1 MSEPRAKPRWRRFRN
16 YLLLAGIAALLLL
29 AGLSWYATTDSFQ
42 ALVRRRLVAE
52 LERIT
57 GGRVDLGGIH
67 TVPFRFQVEIRDLT
81 VHGRESASEVP
92 YAHVD
97 RLVAHIKLISALG
110 AEVGFSSLVVDHPIV
125 HIILYPDGSTNQP
138 APKVKRTSAGA
149 SIDQLFSLS
158 IGELE
163 VRHGELLW
171 NDEKTPFDFIAHDVS
186 ADMSYSLLH
195 RRYDGNLLLGK
206 IDTQLEAYRPV
217 AWMAEAH
224 FALSRDSVEIKSL
237 KATSGRSR
245 LQARGQVV
253 NFRQPVVVGK
263 YDLTLDLAEA
273 SAVARRPE
281 IRQGVLQATG
291 DGSWSSTTFSFS
303 GKVSVSN
310 LDWRD
315 ESVGLR
321 GATLSTDYALNPQRV
336 AFSQLQAKLLGGEV
350 NGDAEVIN
358 WLNSTAPGKLAKGN
372 ASEEQ
377 KGNVHLRLKNLSA
390 AEVAAALASS
400 ARPLQRLNPAGAAT
414 GNVEARWQGSI
425 RNAEAE
431 FTLDV
436 APPARLTAGQL
447 PVTAHARGKYRAA
460 SAELE
465 VAEFSAST
473 RATQVR
479 ASGTL
484 SSRSALNVSV
494 MTTDLREWQPVVK
507 AVGYE
512 EQIPVTLRGHASF
525 SGTATGKISAI
536 DFAGK
541 LQSEDFDVLIPAT
554 SHAPERNVHC
564 DSLVADVQLSPY
576 LFALH
581 NGTLHHGETAV
592 TFDLS
597 VGLQERQLA
606 DSSPVAARIDLRN
619 ADVDEMLALRGYHLP
634 VSGTVSFFL
643 QIEGTKADPRGS
655 GHIELSDA
663 QIYGEP
669 LQQLDSKLQFDRDEV
684 SLDELH
690 LAYHDAK
697 VVGDGTFAFSSQ
709 AFSVNLRGD
718 NFDLGRVPRLQ
729 ASRVNVDG
737 RLDFTAQASGTLAQ
751 PAINAKIRLRDLA
764 FDHEVAGDYTFEA
777 VTQGS
782 ELRVSG
788 RSQFKTAEL
797 NIDGTAQLRG
807 DWPSTINLHFNHFD
821 VDSVVRTYLKARVT
835 GHSAVAGDLQL
846 RGPLRNPRELE
857 LRGNLHDFFADVEN
871 IKVRNNGPISFAV
884 ANQSLK
890 IEEFHLIGEGTD
902 LTVGGTMQLG
912 GENELGL
919 RAQGHANL
927 LLIQSFDPDFT
938 TSGEVAV
945 DVAVGGTIHKPAIQG
960 NLQIT
965 NGSIAYSDLPSAL
978 SAINGSLVFNQ
989 DRLQIETLTAHVG
1002 GGVVT
1007 FGGYATAYN
1016 RQLNFNLTLQS
1027 QDVRL
1032 RYPPGVSSMA
1042 NAELRWTGTS
1052 AASVLSGDVTVT
1064 RLAIT
1069 PGFDFGA
1076 SLARSAQSSS
1086 LPQTN
1091 PLLNRIRMDV
1101 HIVTTPELQMQT
1113 AVVRLSG
1120 DADLHLRGTL
1130 AKPVLLGRA
1139 DITEGEVYFNGTKY
1153 RMERGDVTFTNPVT
1167 TTPVLDLQASTHVRD
1182 YDITVNLN
1190 GGVDKLNLTYHS
1202 EPPLP
1207 VADIISLLAL
1217 GQTQQQSAQLQQTG
1231 QSPFAQQASS
1241 AILTEALN
1249 SAISNRAR
1257 SLFGISHIRVDPQGM
1272 NTETSP
1278 TTSAPAVTIE
1288 QQVKDN
1294 LTLTY
1299 TTNVSQTSQQIIQA
1313 EYNVTRNVSIL
1324 ALRDYNG
1331 VISFE
1336 VRIRQRKK

>member
-1 MSEPRAKPRWRRFRN
+1 MNEARAKPRWRRFCS
-16 YLLLAGIAALLLL
+16 YLLVAGVAGLLLL
-29 AGLSWYATTDSFQ
+29 GGLSWYATTDSFQ

-67 TVPFRFQVEIRDLT
+67 TVPFRFQVDIRDLT
-81 VHGRESASEVP
+81 IHGREAASEVP

-97 RLVAHIKLISALG
+97 RLVAHLKLISALG
-110 AEVGFSSLVVDHPIV
+110 AEVGFSSLILDHPVV
-125 HIILYPDGSTNQP
+125 HIILHPDGSTNQP
-138 APKVKRTSAGA
+138 APKLKATSAGA
-149 SIDQLFSLS
+149 SIEQLFSLS

-163 VRHGELLW
+163 VRRGEVLW
-171 NDEKTPFDFIAHDVS
+171 NDQKTPFDFTARDVS
-186 ADMSYSLLH
+186 MDMTYSLLH

-206 IDTQLEAYRPV
+206 IDTKLEAYRPV

-224 FALSRDSVEIKSL
+224 FAFGQDSLEIKSL
-237 KATSGRSR
+237 KATSGRSQ
-245 LQARGQVV
+245 LQASGHLENFLQPKVV
-253 NFRQPVVVGK
+253 AK
-263 YDLTLDLAEA
+263 YDLSLDLTEA

-281 IRQGVLQATG
+281 IRQGILHATG
-291 DGSWSSTTFSFS
+291 EGSWSSAVFSSS
-303 GKVSVSN
+303 GKLSVKDF
-310 LDWRD
+310 DWRD
-315 ESVGLR
+315 RSIGLR
-321 GATLSTDYALNPQRV
+321 GATLSTGYTVDSQRV
-336 AFSQLQAKLLGGEV
+336 AFSQLQAKLLGGEL
-350 NGDAEVIN
+350 NGDVEVLN
-358 WLNSTAPGKLAKGN
+358 WLNSLPAAKLAKGN

-377 KGNVHLRLKNLSA
+377 KGSVRLRLKNLSA
-390 AEVAAALASS
+390 AEIAAAIASPD
-400 ARPLQRLNPAGAAT
+400 RPLQRMNLAGAASGT
-414 GNVEARWQGSI
+414 VEARWRVSV
-425 RNAEAE
+425 RNLEAE
-431 FTLDV
+431 VAFDV
-436 APPARLTAGQL
+436 APPARPTTGQL
-447 PVTAHARGKYRAA
+447 PLTAHARAKYRVA
-460 SAELE
+460 SDDLE

-473 RATQVR
+473 RSTQVR

-484 SSRSALNVSV
+484 SSSSALSLSV
-494 MTTDLREWQPVVK
+494 TTTDLREWQPVVK

-525 SGTATGKISAI
+525 NGIATGNISAI
-536 DFAGK
+536 DFTGK
-541 LQSEDFDVLIPAT
+541 LQSEDFDVMIPAT
-554 SHAPERNVHC
+554 SRSTEKDVHC
-564 DSLVADVQLSPY
+564 DSLVADVHLSPNV
-576 LFALH
+576 FAAH
-581 NGTLHHGETAV
+581 NGRLHHGETTAA
-592 TFDLS
+592 FDLS
-597 VGLQERQLA
+597 VGLQARRLT
-606 DSSPVAARIDLRN
+606 DSSPIAVRVDLRN
-619 ADVDEMLALRGYHLP
+619 ADVDELLALGGLDFP
-634 VSGTVSFFL
+634 VSGTASLFA
-643 QIEGTKADPRGS
+643 QIDGTKGAPS
-655 GHIELSDA
+655 GIGRVDLSDA
-663 QIYGEP
+663 LIRGEP
-669 LQQLDSKLQFDRDEV
+669 VQHLDSKLEFNRDQI
-684 SLDELH
+684 SLDDFH
-690 LAYHDAK
+690 LAYYDAH
-697 VVGDGTFAFSSQ
+697 VAGSGTYTFSSR
-709 AFSVNLRGD
+709 AFRVNLAGD
-718 NFDLGRVPRLQ
+718 NFDLARIPWLQ
-729 ASRVNVDG
+729 ASRVSVDG
-737 RLDFTAQASGTLAQ
+737 RMDFKAQASGSLEQ
-751 PAINAKIRLRDLA
+751 PVINANFHLRDLA
-764 FDHEVAGDYTFEA
+764 FDHEVVGDYIFNA
-777 VTQGS
+777 VTQGP

-788 RSQFKTAEL
+788 HSQFKTAEL
-797 NIDGTAQLRG
+797 NIDGITQLRG
-807 DWPSTINLHFNHFD
+807 DWPSTINLHFNRLD
-821 VDSVVRTYLKARVT
+821 VDSLVRTYLKARVT

-857 LRGNLHDFFADVEN
+857 LIGNLHDFFADVEN

-884 ANQSLK
+884 AHQSLA
-890 IEEFHLIGEGTD
+890 IEQFHLIGEGTD
-902 LTVGGTMQLG
+902 LTVGGTVQLG
-912 GENELGL
+912 GGYEVGL
-919 RAQGHANL
+919 SAQGHANL
-927 LLIQSFDPDFT
+927 LLIQSFDPEFT

-945 DVAVGGTIHKPAIQG
+945 DVAVGGTIHKPTIQG
-960 NLQIT
+960 RLQIN

-978 SAINGSLVFNQ
+978 SAINGYLVFNQ

-1002 GGVVT
+1002 GGLVT

-1016 RQLNFNLTLQS
+1016 RQLNFNLTLQT

-1101 HIVTTPELQMQT
+1101 HIVTLPELQMQT

-1139 DITEGEVYFNGTKY
+1139 DVTEGEVYFNGTKY

-1217 GQTQQQSAQLQQTG
+1217 GQTQQQSAQLQQAG

-1241 AILTEALN
+1241 AILAEALN

-1331 VISFE
+1331 VVSFE
-1336 VRIRQRKK
+1336 VRIRKRKK

>member
-1 MSEPRAKPRWRRFRN
+1 MSEPRAKSRWRRFRR
-16 YLLLAGIAALLLL
+16 YLVATGAVVLLLIGCL
-29 AGLSWYATTDSFQ
+29 GWYATTDSFQ
-42 ALVRRRLVAE
+42 AFVRRRVVAE

-81 VHGRESASEVP
+81 IHGREAAGDVP

-97 RLVAHIKLISALG
+97 RLIAHIKLISALG
-110 AEVGFSSLVVDHPIV
+110 AEVGFSSLVLDRPVV
-125 HIILYPDGSTNQP
+125 HFVLYPDGTTNQP
-138 APKVKRTSAGA
+138 APKLKKTSAGT
-149 SIDQLFSLS
+149 SINQLFSLS

-163 VRHGELLW
+163 VRRGELLW
-171 NDEKTPFDFIAHDVS
+171 NDEGTPLDFIANDVS
-186 ADMSYSLLH
+186 ASMSYSLLH
-195 RRYDGNLLLGK
+195 RHYDGDLLLGK
-206 IDTQLEAYRPV
+206 IDTKLKAFRPV
-217 AWMAEAH
+217 AWMTEAH
-224 FALSRDSVEIKSL
+224 FSFSPDSLEIKAF

-245 LQARGQVV
+245 LQASGRLD
-253 NFRQPVVVGK
+253 NFRQPKVVAK

-281 IRQGVLQATG
+281 IRQGVLQAIG
-291 DGSWSSTTFSFS
+291 EGSWSAAAFSSS
-303 GKVSVSN
+303 GKLSVKN

-315 ESVGLR
+315 ASLALR
-321 GATLSTDYALNPQRV
+321 GATLNSDYTINSQRA
-336 AFSQLQAKLLGGEV
+336 AFSQLQATLLGGEL
-350 NGDAEVIN
+350 NGDAEIVN
-358 WLNSTAPGKLAKGN
+358 WLKSPPTGKLTKAN
-372 ASEEQ
+372 TSEEQ
-377 KGNVHLRLKNLSA
+377 KGIVRLRLKNLSA
-390 AEVAAALASS
+390 AEVATALGSS
-400 ARPLQRLNPAGAAT
+400 DRPLQRMNLAGVAS
-414 GNVEARWQGSI
+414 GNVEARWQGSPH
-425 RNAEAE
+425 NAEAD

-436 APPARLTAGQL
+436 APPAGVTAAQL
-447 PVTAHARGKYRAA
+447 PVTAHARAKYRV
-460 SAELE
+460 SSGELE
-465 VAEFSAST
+465 VAEFSAAT
-473 RATQVR
+473 RTTQVR
-479 ASGTL
+479 ATGTL
-484 SSRSALNVSV
+484 SSRSALSLSV
-494 MTTDLREWQPVVK
+494 ATTDLREWQPVVK

-525 SGTATGKISAI
+525 NGTATGRISAI

-541 LQSEDFDVLIPAT
+541 LQSEDFDVLVPAT
-554 SHAPERNVHC
+554 LRTPRKDVHC
-564 DSLVADVQLSPY
+564 DSLIAEVQLSPSV
-576 LFALH
+576 FALH
-581 NGTLHHGETAV
+581 HGMLQHGDTSV
-592 TFDLS
+592 TFDFS
-597 VGLQERQLA
+597 AGLQQRQLT
-606 DSSPVAARIDLRN
+606 DFSPIAVRLDIRN
-619 ADVDEMLALRGYHLP
+619 ADVEEILALTGFDFP
-634 VSGTVSFFL
+634 VSGTANLFV
-643 QIEGTKADPRGS
+643 QIDGTKGDPRGS
-655 GHIELSDA
+655 GRVELSDA
-663 QIYGEP
+663 LFRGEP
-669 LQQLDSKLQFDRDEV
+669 VQHLDSKLAF
-684 SLDELH
+684 SLDELSLDDFH
-690 LAYHDAK
+690 LSYHDAQ
-697 VVGDGTFAFSSQ
+697 VAGAGTYAFSSR
-709 AFSVNLRGD
+709 AFRVKLTGD
-718 NFDLGRVPRLQ
+718 NFNLARIPRLQ
-729 ASRVNVDG
+729 ASRVSVDG
-737 RLDFTAQASGTLAQ
+737 RMDFTAQASGTLEQ
-751 PAINAKIRLRDLA
+751 PVINANIRLRDLA
-764 FDHEVAGDYTFEA
+764 FDHEVVGDYILDA

-782 ELRVSG
+782 ELRVNG
-788 RSQFKTAEL
+788 HSQFKTAEL
-797 NIDGTAQLRG
+797 NIDGAAQLRG
-807 DWPSTINLHFNHFD
+807 EWPSTINLHFNHFN

-857 LRGNLHDFFADVEN
+857 LIGNLHDFFADVEN

-884 ANQSLK
+884 ANQALK
-890 IEEFHLIGEGTD
+890 IDQFHLIGEGTD
-902 LTVGGTMQLG
+902 LTVGGTVQLG
-912 GENELGL
+912 GGNELDL

-927 LLIQSFDPDFT
+927 LLIQNFNPDFT

-945 DVAVGGTIHKPAIQG
+945 DLAVGGTIHKPTTQG
-960 NLQIT
+960 RLQIT

-1016 RQLNFNLTLQS
+1016 RQLNFDLTLQT

-1042 NAELRWTGTS
+1042 NAELRWAGTS
-1052 AASVLSGDVTVT
+1052 ATSVLSGDVTVT
-1064 RLAIT
+1064 RLAMT

-1076 SLARSAQSSS
+1076 SLARSSQSSS

-1139 DITEGEVYFNGTKY
+1139 DVTEGEVYFNGTKY

-1217 GQTQQQSAQLQQTG
+1217 GQTQQQSAQLQQAG

-1241 AILTEALN
+1241 AILAEALN

-1336 VRIRQRKK
+1336 VRIRRLKK

>member
-1 MSEPRAKPRWRRFRN
+1 MSEPRAKSRWRRFRN
-16 YLLLAGIAALLLL
+16 YLLVAGVTGLLLL
-29 AGLSWYATTDSFQ
+29 GGLSWYATTDSFQ
-42 ALVRRRLVAE
+42 AFVRRRVVAE

-57 GGRVDLGGIH
+57 GGHVDLGGIH

-81 VHGRESASEVP
+81 IHGREATGDVP
-92 YAHVD
+92 YAHLD
-97 RLVAHIKLISALG
+97 RLVAHIKLISVLG
-110 AEVGFSSLVVDHPIV
+110 AEVGFSSLVLDRPVIHF
-125 HIILYPDGSTNQP
+125 ILYPDGTTNQP
-138 APKVKRTSAGA
+138 APRVKSTSAGT
-149 SIDQLFSLS
+149 SVEQLFSLS

-163 VRHGELLW
+163 VRRGEVLW
-171 NDEKTPFDFIAHDVS
+171 NDQSTPLDFIANDVS
-186 ADMSYSLLH
+186 ANMSYSLLH
-195 RRYDGNLLLGK
+195 RRYDGDFLLGK
-206 IDTQLEAYRPV
+206 IDTKLKAFRPV
-217 AWMAEAH
+217 AWMMEAH
-224 FALSRDSVEIKSL
+224 FTFSPNSLEIKSL
-237 KATSGRSR
+237 KATSGRSHVQASGR
-245 LQARGQVV
+245 LED
-253 NFRQPVVVGK
+253 FRQSKVVAK

-281 IRQGVLQATG
+281 IRQGVLQAVG
-291 DGSWSSTTFSFS
+291 EGSWSAATFSSS
-303 GKVSVSN
+303 GKLSVKSF
-310 LDWRD
+310 DWRD
-315 ESVGLR
+315 ASLGLK
-321 GATLSTDYALNPQRV
+321 GATLTTDYTVNSQRV
-336 AFSQLQAKLLGGEV
+336 AFSQLKATLLGGEV

-358 WLNSTAPGKLAKGN
+358 WLNPPPAGKTARAN
-372 ASEEQ
+372 AAEEQ
-377 KGNVHLRLKNLSA
+377 KGSVRLRLKNLSA
-390 AEVAAALASS
+390 AEIAAALGSS
-400 ARPLQRLNPAGAAT
+400 DRPLQRMNLAGLAS
-414 GNVEARWQGSI
+414 GSVEARWQGSPH
-425 RNAEAE
+425 NAEAE
-431 FTLDV
+431 FALDV
-436 APPARLTAGQL
+436 APPARLTAAQL
-447 PVTAHARGKYRAA
+447 PVTAHARAKYRVA
-460 SAELE
+460 SGDLE

-479 ASGTL
+479 ATGTL
-484 SSRSALNVSV
+484 SARSALNLFVA
-494 MTTDLREWQPVVK
+494 TTDLREWQPVVK

-525 SGTATGKISAI
+525 SGTATGNISAI
-536 DFAGK
+536 DFVGK
-541 LQSEDFDVLIPAT
+541 LQSEDFDVLVPAT
-554 SHAPERNVHC
+554 SRTPKKDVHC
-564 DSLVADVQLSPY
+564 DSVIADVQLSPSV
-576 LFALH
+576 FALH
-581 NGTLHHGETAV
+581 HGTLHHGETTV
-592 TFDLS
+592 MFDFS
-597 VGLQERQLA
+597 AGLQRRQLT
-606 DSSPVAARIDLRN
+606 DSSPIAVRLDIRN
-619 ADVDEMLALRGYHLP
+619 ADLDEIMALGGYDFP
-634 VSGTVSFFL
+634 VSGTANL
-643 QIEGTKADPRGS
+643 LLRIDGTEANPRGS
-655 GHIELSDA
+655 GRVELSDA
-663 QIYGEP
+663 LFRGEP
-669 LQQLDSKLQFDRDEV
+669 IQRLDFKFVFTHDQL
-684 SLDELH
+684 SLDDFH
-690 LAYHDAK
+690 LSYQDAH
-697 VVGDGTFAFSSQ
+697 VAGAGSYAFSSHV
-709 AFSVNLRGD
+709 FRVNLTGD
-718 NFDLGRVPRLQ
+718 NFNLARIPRLQ
-729 ASRVNVDG
+729 ASRVSVDG
-737 RLDFTAQASGTLAQ
+737 RMDFTAQASGTLEQ
-751 PAINAKIRLRDLA
+751 PAINASIHLRDLA
-764 FDHEVAGDYTFEA
+764 FDHEVVGDYTFEA
-777 VTQGS
+777 VTQDS
-782 ELRVSG
+782 ELRVNG
-788 RSQFKTAEL
+788 HSQFKTAEL

-807 DWPSTINLHFNHFD
+807 DWPSTINFHFNHFD

-846 RGPLRNPRELE
+846 RGPLRSPRQLE
-857 LRGNLHDFFADVEN
+857 LVGDLHDFFADVEN
-871 IKVRNNGPISFAV
+871 IKARNNGPIKFAV
-884 ANQSLK
+884 FNQSLK
-890 IEEFHLIGEGTD
+890 IEQFHLIGEGTD

-912 GENELGL
+912 GGNQLDL

-927 LLIQSFDPDFT
+927 LLIQNFDPDFT

-945 DVAVGGTIHKPAIQG
+945 DVAVGGTIHKPTIQG
-960 NLQIT
+960 RLQIA

-1002 GGVVT
+1002 GGMVT
-1007 FGGYATAYN
+1007 FGGYATAFN
-1016 RQLNFNLTLQS
+1016 RQLNFDLTLKT

-1042 NAELRWTGTS
+1042 NAELRWAGTS
-1052 AASVLSGDVTVT
+1052 ATSVLSGDVTVT

-1076 SLARSAQSSS
+1076 NLARSAQSSS

-1139 DITEGEVYFNGTKY
+1139 DVTEGEVYFNGTKY
-1153 RMERGDVTFTNPVT
+1153 RMERGDVTFANPVT

-1217 GQTQQQSAQLQQTG
+1217 GQTQQQSAQLQQSG

-1241 AILTEALN
+1241 AILNEALN

-1336 VRIRQRKK
+1336 VRIRRRKK